1 LCFYEAYRLIFFVKK
16 PKTSEKKDNGIF
28 NLEKN
33 CCLICQFWG
42 QSTLGNH
49 SSENVLRLTKRLNS
63 LYDKN
68 VIFLLLKIEKKIKMV
83 EEYDEFYFNVTTLC
97 GKQNFIFWDDALNDF
112 GECFIS
118 LFLVNI
124 FIKFH
129 IKPTTVCSNSSHSCL
144 FQAYNLV

>member
-1 LCFYEAYRLIFFVKK
+1 
-16 PKTSEKKDNGIF
+16 
-28 NLEKN
+28 
-33 CCLICQFWG
+33 
-42 QSTLGNH
+42 
-49 SSENVLRLTKRLNS
+49 
-63 LYDKN
+63 
-68 VIFLLLKIEKKIKMV
+68 MV

-144 FQAYNLV
+144 FQAYNLVQEQCHLVIIPRAVVYTINNDTMTVLGLPYLKAKANVTNFLDVVRYFEGFPSYQYTMSTIGIFT